1 MKLRA
6 LTAVLASASFLAA
19 AVGTARNAPAA
30 AETPAA
36 SQGVVA
42 QESAPLP
49 SAVGERSDR
58 LLQEMG
64 RYLGTAEQLTF
75 HAEITFEHVLP
86 SGQKLQFAAAQ
97 DVALLRPDRLF
108 VDYRDDLGAKRL
120 WFDGTSITL
129 LDAETN
135 TYATEPVP
143 GTLDQALDETVEKL
157 GFSPPLA
164 DLLYADPYGVLRDK
178 AQFGFY
184 VGLGDVD
191 GTPAHHLAFV
201 EKDVDWQIWI
211 EDGVQWVPRKLVITY
226 KALPSQPQFTAVLSD
241 WDFAP
246 RLAEPLFSPELPPD
260 ARQIAFAKLA
270 SQSQQ

>member
-1 MKLRA
+1 MRTTTLPPMVMGLMMGA
-6 LTAVLASASFLAA
+6 ALAA
-19 AVGTARNAPAA
+19 GPAA
-30 AETPAA
+30 AQQTT
-36 SQGVVA
+36 G
-42 QESAPLP
+42 APQP
-49 SAVGERSDR
+49 TAVGERSDR

-64 RYLGTAEQLTF
+64 SYLATAGQLTF
-75 HAEITFEHVLP
+75 HADISFEHVLP
-86 SGQKLQFAAAQ
+86 SGQKLTFAAAQ

-108 VDYRDDLGAKRL
+108 AEYQDDLGAKRL
-120 WFDGTSITL
+120 WYDGASVTL

-135 TYATEPVP
+135 SYASAPVP
-143 GTLDQALDETVEKL
+143 GTLDEALDATVQTL

-164 DLLYADPYGVLRDK
+164 DFLYADPYQTLREK
-178 AQFGFY
+178 VQFGFY
-184 VGLGDVD
+184 VGVGDVD
-191 GTPAHHLAFV
+191 GTPTHHLAFV

-246 RLAEPLFSPELPPD
+246 RLAEPPFSPELPPD

-270 SQSQQ
+270 GDSSPPQE